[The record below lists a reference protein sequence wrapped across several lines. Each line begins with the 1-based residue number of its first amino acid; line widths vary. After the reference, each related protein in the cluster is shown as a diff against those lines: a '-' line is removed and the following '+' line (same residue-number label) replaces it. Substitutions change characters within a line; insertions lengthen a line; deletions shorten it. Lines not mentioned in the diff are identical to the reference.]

1 MLINLFISAAFIWI
15 LLVAVY
21 RILVLAG
28 VPITFTN
35 KKILSY
41 LKPSAI
47 LTEEP
52 TKRDYVILA
61 MEAFTF
67 RIIVYICSALA
78 IFLFS
83 KSGENFHLSTFLD
96 SWHQWDASNY
106 IRIATGGYTFWLEN
120 GEPTTLVFFPLYA
133 WLIKLGYVIFRNYD
147 VSAMVISTICY
158 TIGILYMFGFV
169 AGEYGKSVAYKAVLY
184 LSIFPFGFFFGAMM
198 PESVFLLTSSAFL
211 YYLRKHNWYLVA
223 VFGFLSSLSRMQ
235 GVLLLIP
242 AGIEWLECYRP
253 IEKIVKKNWKEF
265 FSSLPMLLL
274 LCSSLIGTGIYLF
287 INYLVAGDC
296 FKFLQLQETVWNH
309 HYEYVGSAVSRI
321 FDYLFA
327 DSVSMSMKV
336 AVWLPEAVI
345 VVLTVVLLLYGV
357 NKHKPK
363 YTLYLTAY
371 TIISFSASYILSG
384 GRYMSVAIPLFII
397 LAKWL
402 DEKTHLHRLY
412 VAFSLFLMFLYM
424 TGYLLGYQIM

>member
-1 MLINLFISAAFIWI
+1 MLINLLISASFIWI

-21 RILVLAG
+21 RILILAG

-35 KKILSY
+35 KKITSY
-41 LKPSAI
+41 LKTPVI

-52 TKRDYVILA
+52 TKRDYVFLA
-61 MEAFTF
+61 MEAFAF
-67 RIIVYICSALA
+67 RIIVYIVSALA
-78 IFLFS
+78 ILLFS
-83 KSGENFHLSTFLD
+83 ESGKAFDFSTIID

-106 IRIATGGYTFWLEN
+106 IRIAEGGYTFWLEN

-133 WLIKLGYVIFRNYD
+133 WLIKLGYFIFQDYD
-147 VSAMVISTICY
+147 ISAMVISTICY

-169 AGEYGKSVAYKAVLY
+169 AGEYGKRVAYKAVLY

-223 VFGFLSSLSRMQ
+223 IFGILSSLSRMQ

-253 IEKIVKKNWKEF
+253 IEKIRKKNWKEF
-265 FSSLPMLLL
+265 FSSLPLLL
-274 LCSSLIGTGIYLF
+274 PIGSTLVGTGIYLW
-287 INYLVAGDC
+287 INHLVAGNC
-296 FKFLQLQETVWNH
+296 FKFLELQETVWNH
-309 HYEYVGSAVSRI
+309 HYEYIGSAVSRI
-321 FDYLFA
+321 FDYLLGDYA
-327 DSVSMSMKV
+327 SPAMKV

-345 VVLTVVLLLYGV
+345 VVFAVLLLLYGV

-363 YTLYLTAY
+363 YTLYLAAY

-384 GRYMSVAIPLFII
+384 GRYMAVAIPLFII
-397 LAKWL
+397 LAKLL
-402 DEKTHLHRLY
+402 DEKEHLHRLY
-412 VAFSLFLMFLYM
+412 VAFSLLLMFLYM